1 MRGRAGQGER
11 TDLKIAHVISGLAPE
26 GGGLT
31 VAVLEI
37 ARWQCLLGHS
47 CTILTGDRNGP
58 RLRPD
63 EILHEAGGS
72 ILEFPT
78 RGPQKARYMPD
89 FRRYLEHNGRD
100 FDLYVLHGSYQYAT
114 YAAGRFC
121 RIAGIPYVFMP
132 HGSLD
137 PAVRVKHPSRNRL
150 IDFFYHDR
158 VIRNASAWHFTSE
171 EERAAC
177 ERPIWS
183 SSFVEP
189 LAIDVER
196 IPKVG
201 PKGHFRKRYGIPE
214 DAILLLFLSRI
225 TRKKGIDILL
235 EAFRRLASG
244 PANVFLALCGPID
257 EDMRGLI
264 DAALHDRDLGSR
276 LAATGLLLGDDKN
289 AAFFDSNYFV
299 LPTYSENFGIAA
311 FEALAYGV
319 PLITTTGMNL
329 HAELSRSGRAKIVEP
344 NADALYRGLL
354 EVVNRTWRPSA
365 TPDEARAWLESNFSW
380 RVRADSIAR
389 RYQQVLRGVRQGAD
403 PSDSPP
409 GIRPIE

>member
-1 MRGRAGQGER
+1 M
-11 TDLKIAHVISGLAPE
+11 
-26 GGGLT
+26 
-31 VAVLEI
+31 AVLEM

-58 RLRPD
+58 RLQPD
-63 EILHEAGGS
+63 EILHEAGGT

-78 RGPQKARYMPD
+78 RGPEKFRYMPD
-89 FRRYLEHNGRD
+89 FRRYLERSGCD
-100 FDLYVLHGSYQYAT
+100 FDIYVLHGSYTYAT

-121 RIAGIPYVFMP
+121 HNMGIPYIFIP

-137 PAVRVKHPSRNRL
+137 PAVRVKHSSRNRL
-150 IDFFYHDR
+150 IDFLYHDR

-171 EERAAC
+171 QERTSC
-177 ERPIWS
+177 ERPIWR

-189 LAIDVER
+189 LGVDVER
-196 IPKVG
+196 IPKAG
-201 PKGHFRKRYGIPE
+201 PTGHFRERYEIPE

-235 EAFRRLASG
+235 QAFRRLASG
-244 PANVFLALCGPID
+244 PANVFLALCGPVD

-264 DAALHDRDLGSR
+264 DSALHDQDIGSR
-276 LAATGLLLGDDKN
+276 LAATGLLLGEDKD
-289 AAFFDSNYFV
+289 AAFFDSDYFV
-299 LPTYSENFGIAA
+299 LPTYSENFGIVA

-329 HAELSRSGRAKIVEP
+329 HAELSRSGRVKIVEP

-354 EVVNRTWRPSA
+354 EVVNRTWEPSL
-365 TPDEARAWLESNFSW
+365 TTDEARVWLESKFSW
-380 RVRADSIAR
+380 RVRAGSLAQ
-389 RYQQVLRGVRQGAD
+389 RYLQVLHEVRQNAGN
-403 PSDSPP
+403 
-409 GIRPIE
+409 